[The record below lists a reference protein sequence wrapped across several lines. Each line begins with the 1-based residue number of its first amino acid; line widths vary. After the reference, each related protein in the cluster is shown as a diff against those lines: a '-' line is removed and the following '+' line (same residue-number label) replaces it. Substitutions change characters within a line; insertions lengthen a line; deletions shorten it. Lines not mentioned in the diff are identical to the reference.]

1 VISKKN
7 KVALA
12 VQLILELALTSHK
25 RSSEKTNA
33 LGCSRSVNPDNF
45 ADRFIA
51 RQFGGSHRFSIC
63 GGDVQHL
70 LHRFGLGK
78 AFNCSVNERINALL

>member
-51 RQFGGSHRFSIC
+51 RQFVGSHRFSIC
-63 GGDVQHL
+63 VQHL